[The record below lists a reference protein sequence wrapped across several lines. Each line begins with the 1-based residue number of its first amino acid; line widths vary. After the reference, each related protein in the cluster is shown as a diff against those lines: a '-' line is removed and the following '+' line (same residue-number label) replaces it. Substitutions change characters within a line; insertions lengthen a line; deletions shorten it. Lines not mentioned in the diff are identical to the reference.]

1 MGFPGLQIMAEIL
14 ELVLV
19 LGSVKW
25 GRRLSDGAALSF
37 LKKEKHIIE
46 QKAIKKVYIKV

>member
-1 MGFPGLQIMAEIL
+1 MRPWLQIMAEGL
-14 ELVLV
+14 KQVLV

-25 GRRLSDGAALSF
+25 GRRL

-46 QKAIKKVYIKV
+46 QKDLDGLE